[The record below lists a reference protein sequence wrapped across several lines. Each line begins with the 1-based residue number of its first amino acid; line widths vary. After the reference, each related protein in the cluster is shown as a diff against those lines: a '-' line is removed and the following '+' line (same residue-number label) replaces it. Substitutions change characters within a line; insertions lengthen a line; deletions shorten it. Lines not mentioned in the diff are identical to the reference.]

1 MLLLRYLAATSTLG
15 PRRHESAS
23 EVGVNVLNSLDENQA
38 SSIQFHHVSIRFCM
52 CKKENHQSHSQH
64 ATLAQR
70 VGKAVKR
77 THAHR
82 PQATLRTKAKSW
94 TIQSSCPTL

>member
-52 CKKENHQSHSQH
+52 CKRKTIRATHNTPHS
-64 ATLAQR
+64 
-70 VGKAVKR
+70 
-77 THAHR
+77 
-82 PQATLRTKAKSW
+82 LRE
-94 TIQSSCPTL
+94 